1 MYLEILLG
9 KVKLKE
15 ILMLDDV
22 IRNKS
27 LFGSLETKKS
37 KLPQFHLKFRDK
49 MALSEDVMSSLKS
62 MYFQA
67 ERNYKQPHKPITIVQ
82 SHS

>member
-1 MYLEILLG
+1 MQYMYLEIQSE

-27 LFGSLETKKS
+27 LFCSLETKKG
-37 KLPQFHLKFRDK
+37 KIPQIHLKFRDK
-49 MALSEDVMSSLKS
+49 MALLSEDVMS
-62 MYFQA
+62 
-67 ERNYKQPHKPITIVQ
+67 H
-82 SHS
+82 